1 MSYIE
6 KGAVKVVEIIGVS
19 EKSWE
24 DAVEMAVAKTA
35 DTITG
40 ITGVE
45 VTSFTAKVNDG
56 KVIRYQA
63 ACKIAFAVS

>member
-1 MSYIE
+1 MGYID

-19 EKSWE
+19 DTSWE
-24 DAVEMAVAKTA
+24 DAVQVAVAKTA
-35 DTITG
+35 ETVKG

-45 VTSFTAKVNDG
+45 VTSFTAKVDGG